1 MLKKVFLRTLLLLLI
16 FLLIKGVFLVQADE
30 IEDLQRQ
37 IAEVTKL
44 LEESR
49 RATKPL
55 EENLRKIEFDLNNI
69 TNNISFLEGQI
80 IAKQREIEL
89 GERDLEKW
97 RQTINERAR
106 KYYKESRTYFN
117 NIIGLFI
124 SKGLSEATR
133 LFFYQQQGLERDRD
147 FILKTAFFIK
157 SLEDKKEELQ
167 QQKKQL
173 TVAKTELDKQKQ
185 FFKQEVAKAKNY
197 QSGLERQIAEL
208 SAKQQ
213 QLVSQRL
220 AALNIPR
227 SAGTYVRGCS
237 DDRSVDPGFS
247 PAFAF
252 FTYGAP
258 HRVGMNQYGAK
269 GRAEAGQSRDD
280 ILRAY
285 YTNFEIFKWDT
296 NIQIKVQGYGE
307 FALEDY
313 MLRIYEVP
321 EDWPMPALEA
331 QAIAARS
338 FVLAYTNNG
347 SGEICATES
356 CQVFKPNPKTGA
368 WAQAVKN
375 TEGLVMVSGGS
386 PIKAWYAST
395 HGGYIFSSAEVW
407 GGYTSYTKHAVDTP
421 SGVVSDFAD
430 LQSNAFDRS
439 SPWFYCNWGY
449 RSSYNNTAWLKT
461 EEVADI
467 VNVILLARKDPNTQE
482 HLYQTDKP
490 HPYGGEIWDESRV
503 KQELRN
509 RGELPFENV
518 SNVSVEVDFNSG
530 QTTRVN
536 VFGSSRSESFSGI
549 EFKNFFNLRAPANIQ
564 IVGPLYNV
572 ERK

>member
-1 MLKKVFLRTLLLLLI
+1 MLRRVFFYAFFLLLS
-16 FLLIKGVFLVQADE
+16 FLLTKPVFLVRADE
-30 IEDLQRQ
+30 LEELQKQ
-37 IAEVTKL
+37 ISEVTRL

-49 RATKPL
+49 KTTKPL
-55 EENLRKIEFDLNNI
+55 EENLKKIELDLNKI

-80 IAKQREIEL
+80 VTKQREIDL
-89 GERDLEKW
+89 GEQNLEKG

-106 KYYKESRTYFN
+106 KYYKESRGYFN
-117 NIIGLFI
+117 NIIGLFV
-124 SKGLSEATR
+124 SRGLSEAMR
-133 LFFYQQQGLERDRD
+133 LFFYQQQSLGRDRD
-147 FILKTAFFIK
+147 LILKTAFFIK

-173 TVAKTELDKQKQ
+173 AIAKTELDKQKQ
-185 FFKQEVAKAKNY
+185 FFQQEVAKAKNY

-227 SAGTYVRGCS
+227 SAGTSVRGCS

-285 YTNFEIFKWDT
+285 YTDFEIFKWDT
-296 NIQIKVQGYGE
+296 NIKIKVQGYGE

-313 MLRIYEVP
+313 MLRVYEVP

-338 FVLAYTNNG
+338 FALA

-356 CQVFKPNPKTGA
+356 CQVFNPNPKTGA

-375 TEGLVMVSGGS
+375 TEGLVMVSGGN

-395 HGGYIFSSAEVW
+395 HGGYVFSSAEVW
-407 GGYTSYTKHAVDTP
+407 GEHTSYTKHAVDTF
-421 SGVVSDFAD
+421 SGSVSGFAD
-430 LQSNAFDRS
+430 LQTNAFDRS
-439 SPWFYCNWGY
+439 SPWFYCDWGY
-449 RSSYNNTAWLKT
+449 RSLYNNTAWLKP
-461 EEVADI
+461 EELADI

-482 HLYQTDKP
+482 RLYQTDKP

-509 RGELPFENV
+509 RGETPFDAV
-518 SNVSVEVDFNSG
+518 FSVSVEADFNIG
-530 QTTRVN
+530 KTTSVN
-536 VFGSSRSESFSGI
+536 ISDGGRLESFSGT
-549 EFKNFFNLRAPANIQ
+549 EFKSFFNLRAPANIQ

-572 ERK
+572 EKK